1 MHDAFRWRQHAAL
14 FLKVNAVTA
23 GCQTLDFADDAVIP
37 PILQT
42 EMTGVDKRQH
52 AVVVHCAA
60 GKTAIPVIF
69 ITGCQRNRLML
80 PVQHVRTGGMS
91 PVHRPLMFTCRMV
104 LKECVIATAEINKPV
119 RIIHPSG
126 RWSQMK
132 NRVPGITTTGAEC
145 IKCNL
150 CRGKTLFHKR
160 TSVCAVAVSADGAA
174 VLRVLLRVKADNTV
188 TARTIPPRTR

>member
-1 MHDAFRWRQHAAL
+1 MMPSGGVKHAAL

-23 GCQTLDFADDAVIP
+23 GCRTLDFADDAVIP
-37 PILQT
+37 DPQT

-52 AVVVHCAA
+52 AVCRPLRCRKNNHPGHIHHRVPAQPAHAA
-60 GKTAIPVIF
+60 SAA
-69 ITGCQRNRLML
+69 C
-80 PVQHVRTGGMS
+80 RTGGMS

-132 NRVPGITTTGAEC
+132 NRVPVSPDGRGGVSSATCAEARRC
-145 IKCNL
+145 FKANL
-150 CRGKTLFHKR
+150 RLCCSGF
-160 TSVCAVAVSADGAA
+160 C
-174 VLRVLLRVKADNTV
+174 
-188 TARTIPPRTR
+188 